1 MPRSIWFLDNG
12 KRQVQG
18 TGDLSSVYRVNRITA
33 IPNNPL
39 DVYTVYFSMLED
51 QIRARGYEI
60 RIYEGG
66 KITVDLP
73 RSDKYGWIFREIAR
87 TYYLAGKMEAAK

>member
-1 MPRSIWFLDNG
+1 MPRPVWFLING
-12 KRQVQG
+12 QRLTLG
-18 TGDLSSVYRVNRITA
+18 SGELTSIYRVTRVTA
-33 IPNNPL
+33 TPYKPV

-51 QIRARGYEI
+51 QIKARGYEI

-73 RSDKYGWIFREIAR
+73 ISDKYGWVFREIAR
-87 TYYLAGKMEAAK
+87 TYYLAQKTEAR